1 MSRISGTGLF
11 FHYIAQVLTGEVPF
25 RGIWQGKLVSRV
37 VEGQRPD
44 KPENAPSI
52 GFSDLLWSFVQRCW
66 DEDSNLR
73 PKVAEVM
80 ACLENAVANWDG
92 LMPRHVPK
100 GIPSDLEES
109 DSMKHCELKK

>member
-1 MSRISGTGLF
+1 MSRIPDTGLF
-11 FHYIAQVLTGEVPF
+11 FHYLAQVLTGEIPF
-25 RGIWQGKLVSRV
+25 RGISQLELVSRV
-37 VEGQRPD
+37 FKGLRPD

-66 DEDSNLR
+66 DEDKNLR
-73 PKVAEVM
+73 PKVAEVV

-92 LMPRHVPK
+92 LMPHHVSED
-100 GIPSDLEES
+100 IPSDLEES